1 MADYTNGSGG
11 NDPNGKQD
19 GQGYWNNGP
28 QPYGG
33 SGNSGQN
40 PYGGSGNNG
49 RNPFGGSGNNNKNP
63 FGGNPFHSNKGRK
76 GSGPFRF
83 GSGKG
88 GPSDLGGGLKKYGR
102 YVILTIAIIFLFT
115 TVSGGFY
122 NVSEQENAVVT
133 MFGKVIQTNTAGLYF
148 KIPYIQQVHLVD
160 MTTHGIG
167 IGYVVDGEGQ
177 NWTVEDEGVMITS
190 DFNFVDIDFY
200 LEYKVSDPVQYLYNS
215 RQPEVILKNTALA
228 CIRSTVSDYPVDD
241 VITTGKSQIQ
251 QDVRE
256 KLVQE
261 LEEQKIGIQ
270 LVNIQ
275 IQDAEPP
282 TQEIVQAFKSVET
295 AKQGK
300 ETALNNAN
308 KYKNEQIP
316 AAEAEA
322 DKIVQ
327 AAEAAKQTRIA
338 EAEGQVERF
347 NQMFEQYQQYPLI
360 TKQRLYYEAI
370 EEALPG
376 TKVIITDGTTQ
387 EVLPVESF
395 TGESS
400 TTNAASAAQ
409 ASETTAE

>member
-1 MADYTNGSGG
+1 LADFNNGSGDNLSGGG
-11 NDPNGKQD
+11 NTG
-19 GQGYWNNGP
+19 GQGQWNNGRNP
-28 QPYGG
+28 FNQGPGNGGQGPYG
-33 SGNSGQN
+33 
-40 PYGGSGNNG
+40 GNNG
-49 RNPFGGSGNNNKNP
+49 RNPFSQGPGK
-63 FGGNPFHSNKGRK
+63 
-76 GSGPFRF
+76 GPFRSGNGKKSPF
-83 GSGKG
+83 GFGPGKG
-88 GPSDLGGGLKKYGR
+88 GPKDMAGGLKKIGR
-102 YVILTIAIIFLFT
+102 YILGLIIVVFIFS

-148 KIPYIQQVHLVD
+148 KIPYVQQVHMVD

-167 IGYVVDGEGQ
+167 IGYSVDGNGQ
-177 NWTVEDEGVMITS
+177 NWTVEDEGIMITS

-215 RQPEVILKNTALA
+215 LQPEIILKNTALA

-256 KLVQE
+256 KLVAE
-261 LEEQKIGIQ
+261 LEEQEIGIQ

-308 KYKNEQIP
+308 KYRNEQIP

-347 NQMFEQYQQYPLI
+347 NQMFAQYEQYPLI

-376 TKVIITDGTTQ
+376 TKVIITDGNTQ
-387 EVLPVESF
+387 EVLPIESF

-400 TTNAASAAQ
+400 GNADSQYSQPAGAAQ
-409 ASETTAE
+409 